1 MDSIPERGHFTFF
14 EIPYKDIRVQR
25 DWYIPGISCLFQPTQ
40 NIGHSKF
47 YTLQLYL
54 ENVCNNTKT
63 FALKTGCIIIICMN
77 CMKLA
82 LCRITKT
89 LS

>member
-1 MDSIPERGHFTFF
+1 MDPILERDHFIFF

-25 DWYIPGISCLFQPTQ
+25 DWYIPGVSCLTQPTQ
-40 NIGHSKF
+40 NIRHSKF
-47 YTLQLYL
+47 YILQLYL
-54 ENVCNNTKT
+54 ENMCSDTKT
-63 FALKTGCIIIICMN
+63 FALTTACIIIICMN